1 MNELTV
7 QVALWLKRS
16 RTIVPWLVL
25 IVAWYLAALKAG
37 LAGGTPTLRAAVPLG
52 VYVQCVAGWAA
63 SVGVGVGVGVGS
75 AVGVAVG
82 LGVAAAEGLPLPFPN
97 VR

>member
-7 QVALWLKRS
+7 QVALWLSRS

-25 IVAWYLAALKAG
+25 MVAWYLAALKAG
-37 LAGGTPTLRAAVPLG
+37 LTGGTPTLREAVPLG

-63 SVGVGVGVGVGS
+63 SDGVGVGAGVGA
-75 AVGVAVG
+75 AVGEAVG
-82 LGVAAAEGLPLPFPN
+82 FGVAAAAGLPPPFPN